1 MIKILVI
8 IVILVA
14 IAAAVY
20 YFGFYKKGKIND
32 RDGDLIPDEVED
44 TVKEVKRRAKRVK
57 KELKD
62 VGAAAKNLASQSKDV
77 IDAAKGKKR
86 KGRKPKKVKN
96 SYYKLKK
103 SYLIMNLIQ
112 RKIMAFRN
120 LFKDNNDINEKS
132 IIGFISFLIMVIF
145 AVTDL
150 VTGYLGKDLVI
161 NEFIY
166 DSFTFITLGC
176 FGIAGV
182 EKIFSKK

>member
-1 MIKILVI
+1 
-8 IVILVA
+8 
-14 IAAAVY
+14 
-20 YFGFYKKGKIND
+20 
-32 RDGDLIPDEVED
+32 
-44 TVKEVKRRAKRVK
+44 
-57 KELKD
+57 
-62 VGAAAKNLASQSKDV
+62 
-77 IDAAKGKKR
+77 
-86 KGRKPKKVKN
+86 
-96 SYYKLKK
+96 
-103 SYLIMNLIQ
+103 MNFIQ
-112 RKIMAFRN
+112 KKIMAFGN
-120 LFKDNNDINEKS
+120 IFKDDNDINEKS